1 MKLTAVHVL
10 FTHQMELTEW
20 VKLSEEISAIE
31 ATISEVKPVD
41 NSDILPRKQE
51 LSERRDN
58 LKQKL
63 TDRETIARL
72 QQEVKRLQAEGS
84 SLAQQISD
92 LEQQEFTVA
101 EFTRAKIEESE
112 GRINGLFKIVRF
124 KLFDTTNDGNEFEA
138 CIPTNTFGI
147 PIAATNTAE
156 QINAGLDIINTLTQF
171 FGAKAPIFC
180 DRAESVNEYIAAGSQ
195 MVFLRVTKE
204 KTLSII

>member
-1 MKLTAVHVL
+1 VQPKAVKPE
-10 FTHQMELTEW
+10 ELSEW
-20 VKLSEEISAIE
+20 VKLAEEISAIE

-72 QQEVKRLQAEGS
+72 QQEVKRLHAEGS
-84 SLAQQISD
+84 SLVQQISD

-124 KLFDTTNDGNEFEA
+124 KLFDKTIDGNEFEA

-171 FGAKAPIFC
+171 FGVKAPIFC
-180 DRAESVNEYIAAGSQ
+180 DRAESVNEYITAGSQ